1 MKNLTYISTLLCV
14 MLLAITAC
22 DVQEALDQEPVDQ
35 ISEEAVWDDPAL
47 IEAYVNDIYLGM
59 GHGLYEVM
67 LSSAADETH
76 FTHGYGVPEIV
87 ESNVSPSNRGSFGSR
102 ADYDHWDWPDLYFRI
117 QQVNTLLAEI
127 DESAI
132 EDQAVID
139 SYVGQAHFLRAY
151 FYHNLLRIYGG
162 VPILEEPASL
172 DDEDMTPE
180 RDSFAETVD
189 FIVQEAELAA
199 ERLPTT
205 QSGDNLGRASA
216 GAALALKS
224 RVLLFAA
231 SDLYHDNPSGMEV
244 TGYSGADQQ
253 QMWQDAKDAAEE
265 VMNLG
270 EYELFRPNPADQ
282 EEAAQ
287 NYYEL
292 FLTEAPSNPETIMER
307 YFIET
312 RDDGH
317 NPGLDNG
324 PNGYYNWAGNT
335 PVQNLV
341 DDYQMADGSEFDWS
355 NQEHAS
361 APYED
366 RDPRLE
372 ASILYDGAEWMERP
386 DDASAAFDEDG
397 IIQTLMEIDLD
408 GDGEGDAAGVDTRE
422 GPIEDWN
429 GTYTGY
435 YLKKFIRDDMHHGQN
450 NKQEGSWIFFRYTE
464 VLLNYVEASIELGD
478 YADARRELNKIRTR
492 AGMPTYDAS
501 VTGDEL
507 MEAYRNEKRIE
518 MAFEEQR
525 YFDVRRW
532 MIAPDVMD
540 EDAQR
545 IYITAEAERQAD
557 RSTYSNYEYEVRT
570 VGPGSRSWEDK
581 MYFQPIPFE
590 EMNRNDNLSQN
601 PNY

>member
-14 MLLAITAC
+14 MLLVITAC
-22 DVQEALDQEPVDQ
+22 DVQEALDQEPLDQ

-76 FTHGYGVPEIV
+76 FTHGYGIPDIV
-87 ESNVSPSNRGSFGSR
+87 ESNITPSNRGSFASR
-102 ADYDHWDWPDLYFRI
+102 GDYNHWDWPDLYFRI
-117 QQVNTLLAEI
+117 QQVNTLLSEI
-127 DESAI
+127 EDSAI
-132 EDQAVID
+132 EDQAIID

-162 VPILEEPASL
+162 VPILTEPASL
-172 DDEDMTPE
+172 DDEDLTPA
-180 RDSFAETVD
+180 RNSFAETVD

-199 ERLPTT
+199 ERLPVT
-205 QSGDNLGRASA
+205 QSGDDLGRASG

-224 RVLLFAA
+224 RVLLYAA
-231 SDLYHDNPSGMEV
+231 SDLFHQNPSGMAV

-253 QMWQDAKDAAEE
+253 QMWQDAKDAAQA
-265 VMNLG
+265 VMDLG
-270 EYELFRPNPADQ
+270 AYNLFRPNPASA
-282 EEAAQ
+282 EEASQ
-287 NYYEL
+287 NYHEL

-324 PNGYYNWAGNT
+324 PNGYHNWAGNT
-335 PVQNLV
+335 PLQNIV
-341 DDYQMADGSEFDWS
+341 DDYEMADGSEFDWS
-355 NQEHAS
+355 NPEHA
-361 APYED
+361 ANPYEN

-372 ASILYDGAEWMERP
+372 ASILHDGSDWVQRPADAVQYDGDNIVQTFKQLELP
-386 DDASAAFDEDG
+386 DGSVVP
-397 IIQTLMEIDLD
+397 
-408 GDGEGDAAGVDTRE
+408 GVDTRD

-429 GTYTGY
+429 GSYTGY
-435 YLKKFIRDDMHHGQN
+435 YLKKFIRDDMQHGTSG
-450 NKQEGSWIFFRYTE
+450 KQEGSWIFFRYTE

-492 AGMPTYDAS
+492 AGMPTYDAT

-507 MEAYRNEKRIE
+507 MEEYRNEKRIE

-532 MIAPDVMD
+532 MIAPEEMN
-540 EDAQR
+540 ETAKN
-545 IYITAEAERQAD
+545 IIITADGEEQAD
-557 RSTYSNYEYEVRT
+557 RSTYSNYTYEVGT
-570 VGPGSRSWEDK
+570 QVPGNRAWEDK

-590 EMNRNDNLSQN
+590 EMNRNDELVQN

>member
-22 DVQEALDQEPVDQ
+22 DVQEALDQEPLDQ
-35 ISEEAVWDDPAL
+35 ISEEQVWDDPAL

-76 FTHGYGVPEIV
+76 FTHGYGIPDIV
-87 ESNVSPSNRGSFGSR
+87 EANISPSNRGSFSSR
-102 ADYDHWDWPDLYFRI
+102 GDFNHWDWPDLYFRI
-117 QQVNTLLAEI
+117 QQVNTLLSEI
-127 DESAI
+127 EESAI

-139 SYVGQAHFLRAY
+139 SYTGQAHFLRAY

-162 VPILEEPASL
+162 VPILTEPASL
-172 DDEDMTPE
+172 DDEDMTPA
-180 RDSFAETVD
+180 RNSFAETVD

-205 QSGDNLGRASA
+205 QEGDDVGRASA

-224 RVLLFAA
+224 RVLLYAA
-231 SDLYHDNPSGMEV
+231 SDLFHQNPSGMDV

-253 QMWQDAKDAAEE
+253 QMWQDAKDAAQE
-265 VMNLG
+265 VMDLG
-270 EYELFRPNPADQ
+270 AYQLFRPNPANQ

-287 NYYEL
+287 NYHEL

-324 PNGYYNWAGNT
+324 PNGYHNWAGNT
-335 PVQNLV
+335 PLQNMV

-355 NQEHAS
+355 NPDHAE

-372 ASILYDGAEWMERP
+372 ASILYDGADWVERP
-386 DDASAAFDEDG
+386 SDAV
-397 IIQTLMEIDLD
+397 QYD
-408 GDGEGDAAGVDTRE
+408 GDNKVQTFLELDTGGDEPVPGVDTRE

-435 YLKKFIRDDMHHGQN
+435 YLKKFIRDDMQHGSSS
-450 NKQEGSWIFFRYTE
+450 KQEGSWIFLRYTE

-532 MIAPDVMD
+532 MIAPDVMG
-540 EDAQR
+540 EEAQN
-545 IYITAEAERQAD
+545 IYITADAASQAD
-557 RSTYSNYEYEVRT
+557 RSTYSNYTYEVQGN
-570 VGPGSRSWEDK
+570 VPGNRAWEDK

-590 EMNRNDNLSQN
+590 ELNRNDNLVQN